1 MLHPVFVHF
10 PHPKM
15 EHNPGRSSRQPW
27 NTSLQHRRKFLRN
40 PGRYV
45 APGGSLIE
53 APLAFWAEWEAPS
66 YVIHPR
72 LAEGDLPRFL
82 QEPRWERPTTK
93 GFRQNTDP
101 WVFGDCFRYS
111 NCRQLKQS
119 GFRSL
124 AAGSVI
130 LFGSTLGLAS
140 ADGPRFVLD
149 TLFVV
154 SGQRQKFTP
163 ADPPST
169 DEAFRVCTIQALAT
183 GDDANACGASDACSA
198 ANAWFT
204 LYSGATYEAPINGMY
219 SFVPCRRADRKDFR
233 FARPTLSLPLD
244 VVNPRNWRGPRER
257 VGRCR
262 RMKFGICGRLCATRL
277 SPPDVLK
284 EFTSQPPPRTT
295 AHRTPWFELPPSER
309 PLTALCSCPEK
320 SPPFLVSPQGHHSLK
335 TIC

>member
-1 MLHPVFVHF
+1 MLGMLRCGEQTDPGPSCLIEMVDGISSPSEQMENRRSAGIAIFDRPRQGTGRCEMLHPVFVHF
-10 PHPKM
+10 PHPKT

-27 NTSLQHRRKFLRN
+27 NTSLEHRRKFLRN

-45 APGGSLIE
+45 TPVGSLAE

-149 TLFVV
+149 TLFV
-154 SGQRQKFTP
+154 
-163 ADPPST
+163 
-169 DEAFRVCTIQALAT
+169 
-183 GDDANACGASDACSA
+183 
-198 ANAWFT
+198 
-204 LYSGATYEAPINGMY
+204 
-219 SFVPCRRADRKDFR
+219 
-233 FARPTLSLPLD
+233 
-244 VVNPRNWRGPRER
+244 
-257 VGRCR
+257 
-262 RMKFGICGRLCATRL
+262 
-277 SPPDVLK
+277 
-284 EFTSQPPPRTT
+284 
-295 AHRTPWFELPPSER
+295 
-309 PLTALCSCPEK
+309 
-320 SPPFLVSPQGHHSLK
+320 
-335 TIC
+335 